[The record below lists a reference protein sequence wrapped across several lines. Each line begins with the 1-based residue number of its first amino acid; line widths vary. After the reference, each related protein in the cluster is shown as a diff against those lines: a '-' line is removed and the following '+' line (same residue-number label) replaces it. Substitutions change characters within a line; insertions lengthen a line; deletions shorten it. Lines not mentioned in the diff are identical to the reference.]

1 MRNRNSGVLIYLSE
15 KERKHL
21 EQQAQVSGLSMSN
34 IIRKLI
40 MGIEI
45 RPRPPD
51 NIPQL
56 IRAVNAVGNNIN
68 QIARKVNT
76 FDEVSQAQLSEIY
89 ILLEKIYREVKQ

>member
-1 MRNRNSGVLIYLSE
+1 MRNRNNGVLIYLSE
-15 KERKHL
+15 KERMNL
-21 EQQAQVSGLSMSN
+21 ERQAQISGLSMSN

>member
-1 MRNRNSGVLIYLSE
+1 MRNRNNGVLIYLSE
-15 KERKHL
+15 KERRHL
-21 EQQAQVSGLSMSN
+21 ERQAQISGLSMSN

-89 ILLEKIYREVKQ
+89 MLLEKIYREVKQ